1 MKGWYHIISGL
12 LLLISGW
19 SCQKPDDDL
28 AKELTL
34 SGLVSNVSTFGGRNG
49 FIDLTIAGGT
59 LPYSIIWSTGE
70 VTEDIDSLFA
80 GTYIVQVSD
89 AGNQQVSDTFII
101 AQPEPEALRL
111 TASVTQVDRYGGA
124 NGSISITV
132 TGGVPPIVYAWS
144 TGETTCDVVNL
155 VAGIYIVVV
164 QDACQALIGDT
175 FEITQPSPD
184 AVVIDYSVSHPSA
197 TGFSDGIID
206 LTISGGYPPFS
217 CLWSTGS
224 TKEDLNSLGAG
235 IYHVIV
241 TDSEDQVGMADIVL
255 SDSLKDYDGNA
266 YSIVKIGGQYWM
278 GENLKVTHAPDGTPV
293 TGYAFGDN
301 ESKVSIYG
309 RLYTWDVAMNGAIVE
324 EAQGICPIGWHVPSD
339 EEFKVLE
346 MHLGMTRAQADKVN
360 IWRGTGVGASLIYG
374 GASGYDAMLSG
385 RRLPG
390 GAYSLLGTMEYM
402 WSSTEYGDS
411 YAWRRCLDIDSDL
424 VGRWNTFQKSYGFS
438 VRCVKDNEQ

>member
-1 MKGWYHIISGL
+1 MGGKIVFGFI
-12 LLLISGW
+12 LLIACW
-19 SCQKPDDDL
+19 HCQKPDEDM
-28 AKELTL
+28 AMELTL
-34 SGLVSNVSTFGGRNG
+34 SGIVSDVTIFGGGNG
-49 FIDLTIAGGT
+49 FIDLSITGGSQ
-59 LPYSIIWSTGE
+59 PYNIMWSTGE
-70 VTEDIDSLFA
+70 CTEDIDSLCA

-89 AGNQQVSDTFII
+89 AGNRQATDTFVV
-101 AQPEPEALRL
+101 AQPEPAALRL
-111 TASVTQVDRYGGA
+111 AASVTDVDRYGGA
-124 NGSISITV
+124 NGSIRLTV
-132 TGGVPPIVYAWS
+132 TGGVPPYIYTWS
-144 TGETTCDVVNL
+144 TGETTADVANL
-155 VAGIYIVVV
+155 VAGVYIVSVKDV
-164 QDACQALIGDT
+164 RQELVSDT

-197 TGFSDGIID
+197 TGCSDGVID
-206 LTISGGYPPFS
+206 LTISGGYPPFT

-224 TKEDLNSLGAG
+224 TNEDPNNLGAG
-235 IYHVIV
+235 IYHVKV

-255 SDSLKDYDGNA
+255 SDSLKDIDGNA

-301 ESKVSIYG
+301 ESKVSVYG
-309 RLYTWDVAMNGAIVE
+309 RLYTWDVAMNGSVVE

-339 EEFKVLE
+339 EEFKVVE
-346 MHLGMTRAQADKVN
+346 MHLGMTRAQADEVN
-360 IWRGTGVGASLIYG
+360 TWRGTGVGTSLIYG

-385 RRLPG
+385 RRIPG

-402 WSSTEYGDS
+402 WTSTEYAGS

-438 VRCVKDNEQ
+438 VRCVRDN